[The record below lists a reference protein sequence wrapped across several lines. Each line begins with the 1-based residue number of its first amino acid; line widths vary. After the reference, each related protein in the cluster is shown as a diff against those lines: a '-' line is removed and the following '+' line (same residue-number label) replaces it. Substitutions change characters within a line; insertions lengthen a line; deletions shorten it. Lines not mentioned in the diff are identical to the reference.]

1 MALIT
6 CPECGKEISD
16 KATTCPNCGMPLVA
30 ETSEEA
36 PTTVSKENIPV
47 TPPSGNSKKNK
58 PQNKNTKLSI
68 ASLIF
73 TVLGALSFTES
84 LV

>member
-47 TPPSGNSKKNK
+47 TPPSGIQKRTSPKIKILN
-58 PQNKNTKLSI
+58 
-68 ASLIF
+68 
-73 TVLGALSFTES
+73 
-84 LV
+84 